1 MKIVLRKSDRLFLAL
16 IAVALGYLVIFM
28 MLQMSAL
35 EEQEN
40 IIPFNDATAEVQIK
54 DELELTK
61 DNIEIIDNSSN
72 QNLTNSARDLNDTR
86 KKSMDDWSENKPSSY
101 QNSDPVQ
108 AAKDFE
114 KQLFAEAGGAKERER
129 IVQDMNERKDK
140 KTKTNPTNPKTT
152 SNANGSNNQFA
163 GNVMVDFKLDNR
175 TAFENNNWYIRN
187 PGYKCGVGSSGTVM
201 IRVKVNPSGQVIDAY
216 LDEASSNGLNSCM
229 IDEALTYARKSK
241 FNFSQKAPAS
251 QSGYIRYRFVSQ

>member
-40 IIPFNDATAEVQIK
+40 IIPFNDATADVQIK

-61 DNIEIIDNSSN
+61 DNIEILDNSSN

-129 IVQDMNERKDK
+129 IDVY
-140 KTKTNPTNPKTT
+140 
-152 SNANGSNNQFA
+152 
-163 GNVMVDFKLDNR
+163 
-175 TAFENNNWYIRN
+175 NNNI
-187 PGYKCGVGSSGTVM
+187 GYWGALHWFLNSESSP
-201 IRVKVNPSGQVIDAY
+201 ISKVNNALQYLLPSPI
-216 LDEASSNGLNSCM
+216 SM
-229 IDEALTYARKSK
+229 H
-241 FNFSQKAPAS
+241 
-251 QSGYIRYRFVSQ
+251 

>member
-61 DNIEIIDNSSN
+61 DNIEILDNSSN

-152 SNANGSNNQFA
+152 SNTNGSNNQFA

-175 TAFENNNWYIRN
+175 TAFENNN
-187 PGYKCGVGSSGTVM
+187 
-201 IRVKVNPSGQVIDAY
+201 
-216 LDEASSNGLNSCM
+216 
-229 IDEALTYARKSK
+229 
-241 FNFSQKAPAS
+241 
-251 QSGYIRYRFVSQ
+251 